1 MRLSSSLGSINR
13 LHKNEKCRPLKCLL
27 IFFCISG
34 LMNKYNSCSKVHEY
48 YSVICVYCICS
59 AICIYKYVIFQ
70 LQLLQIC
77 SIYMRVPAL
86 QLCITLVLSIFSTKQ
101 NGGGGALQH
110 QFLFFQSCGAP
121 APSMKCGGVNALTTG
136 QAHCERDFTGRGPRG
151 HYPTSKATY
160 SAAPESRALQSVAAP
175 ILHFTN
181 KKLFFYQKS

>member
-1 MRLSSSLGSINR
+1 MNTTQSYVYTVYAQLYVFTSMSFFSYSYYKFVQYTCVFQHYSFASPLSFRFSLQSRMGEGEHYSISFY
-13 LHKNEKCRPLKCLL
+13 
-27 IFFCISG
+27 FFS
-34 LMNKYNSCSKVHEY
+34 L
-48 YSVICVYCICS
+48 
-59 AICIYKYVIFQ
+59 
-70 LQLLQIC
+70 
-77 SIYMRVPAL
+77 
-86 QLCITLVLSIFSTKQ
+86 
-101 NGGGGALQH
+101 
-110 QFLFFQSCGAP
+110 CGAP